1 MCGIGGAISFQGPVF
16 TSRES
21 LVAFG
26 EPMKYRGPDAEGYH
40 EQQHGDAWVQC
51 VHKRLS
57 IIDLSEGGNQ
67 PMWSPSGHSL
77 IVFNGEIYNYR
88 ELRQEPAQQGHSF
101 RTQSDTE
108 TLLVGYEHWGMDR
121 LLDKVNGMF
130 ALALFDQRT
139 QTTYLARDPFGKKP
153 LYYYQAGGK
162 LIFSSDIRSFQTLNL
177 SLQLDTHSLGYFFSE
192 LSSPRL
198 GSIWQEIKKVPEG
211 HFFTFSKQ
219 GITQHRYWDLRFTGQ
234 ANPSREEAIDT
245 TDQLFTEAV
254 KRRLVADVNVAAQLS
269 GGIDSSLLVAKMASL
284 SEGPVSTYSVGF
296 EEAEYS
302 ELPWARQVAEQY
314 GTQHTEF
321 ILQPTDIQL
330 AENLVLEYG
339 EPFADHS
346 QLPTYAICRDIAE
359 KEKVVCGGDGGDELF
374 AGYYIYYFVNKL
386 SKVKHLKALLPL
398 IQGLAKVYNPYRVD
412 FLKRLLVAANQPHF
426 ELLHRGY
433 GFSTTQL
440 GQLFP
445 EHPTL
450 VQAGPAEH
458 QAVWE
463 QYSNHTD
470 HLLAQFM
477 STSLHTRL
485 VNDYLVKVDR
495 ASMYASLEMR
505 SPFLDKELAQYAA
518 SLSPQLL
525 FEPHGN
531 KSILKAVAERYL
543 PHDLIHRNKQGFAV
557 PIGDWFRGPMRK
569 HWEEVVLQGKQKLL
583 PLNYIFLQQYFEE
596 HVQQKREASHQLWS
610 MFVFHLWAQKFAS

>member
-1 MCGIGGAISFQGPVF
+1 
-16 TSRES
+16 
-21 LVAFG
+21 
-26 EPMKYRGPDAEGYH
+26 
-40 EQQHGDAWVQC
+40 
-51 VHKRLS
+51 
-57 IIDLSEGGNQ
+57 
-67 PMWSPSGHSL
+67 MWSPSGHTL

-88 ELRQEPAQQGHSF
+88 ALRQELMQLGHTF

-108 TLLVGYEHWGMDR
+108 TLLTGYEQWGLDS
-121 LLDKVNGMF
+121 LLEKVNGMF

-153 LYYYQAGGK
+153 LYYYHTEGQ
-162 LIFSSDIRSFQTLNL
+162 LIFSSDIRSFQSLGLPLTLD
-177 SLQLDTHSLGYFFSE
+177 SYSLGYFFSE

-211 HFFTFSKQ
+211 HYYTFTRQ
-219 GITQHRYWDLRFTGQ
+219 GITQQCYWDLRFTGQ
-234 ANPSREEAIDT
+234 ATPTREEAIDT
-245 TDQLFTEAV
+245 TDRLFTEAV

-284 SEGPVSTYSVGF
+284 SDTPIATYSVGF
-296 EEAEYS
+296 EEANYS

-314 GTQHTEF
+314 GTHHTEF
-321 ILQPTDIQL
+321 ILQPADIQL

-346 QLPTYAICRDIAE
+346 QLPTYAICRQIAE

-386 SKVKHLKALLPL
+386 SKVKHLRHLLPL
-398 IQGLAKVYNPYRVD
+398 VKGLAKVYNPYRVD
-412 FLKRLLVAANQPHF
+412 FMKRLLEAANQPHF

-433 GFSTTQL
+433 GFTPSQL

-445 EHPTL
+445 DHPEIG
-450 VQAGPAEH
+450 QAGPAEH
-458 QAVWE
+458 QTVWE
-463 QYSNHTD
+463 QYSDHTE

-477 STSLHTRL
+477 SSSLHTRL

-505 SPFLDKELAQYAA
+505 SPFLDKDLARYAA
-518 SLSPQLL
+518 ILSPQLL

-531 KSILKAVAERYL
+531 KSVLKSVAERYL

-557 PIGDWFRGPMRK
+557 PVGEWFRGPMRQ
-569 HWEEVVLQGKQKLL
+569 HWEEVVLQGKQHLL
-583 PLNYIFLQQYFEE
+583 PLDYTYLQHYFEE

-610 MFVFHLWAQKFAS
+610 MFVFHLWAQQQAK